1 MAEQTSQRNFKTV
14 DIIDYSMQNNPT
26 KVNDAFDQLISSKV
40 IDGLETKKR
49 EVSARMFSDNKE
61 TSVEEPEIEEP
72 KVEVQA
78 EPQTEPEIQTEPY
91 KVEA

>member
-1 MAEQTSQRNFKTV
+1 MAAQTTQRNFKTV

-78 EPQTEPEIQTEPY
+78 EPQTEPEIQTEPD